1 MGSCVSSCKSRCFPC
16 CRSSASHSSN
26 EDSVSIEVPNRP
38 GGLICPNCGRD
49 FTRTYNSRDF
59 PNHIIRC
66 TGRRTSKGM
75 PSKDTPYEA
84 KSIWIRDFLNRIRIP
99 WTQESIKVIV
109 IRDELIQSTMNNLDL
124 FTAEDMHKEFQ
135 VTFVGEIAMDAGGLL
150 REWFTLLMKK
160 FFSEEEGLFEATKAG
175 TVSYTFKIPTK
186 ESRYKEYKLVGKA
199 VGKAL
204 FEKTPVYCP
213 LNRII
218 FKHIVQEKITIEDL
232 AYYDIDLYKSLLFM
246 RDNPITDVFFESFTT
261 PESLGKK
268 RIELVPNGSSI
279 QVTDENK
286 SEYLSL
292 LLEFISNSSIAGPL
306 AEFLAGFFFVIP
318 QEIIG
323 VLNADELELMVCG
336 IPFIDLQEWQD
347 FTEYRG
353 EFSKNHAVVI
363 WFWEIL
369 SQFSQEYLSQLILFV
384 TGTPRL
390 PVEGFASLRTARGDP
405 ARFTMEPSPYSQ
417 GILPRAHTCFNRFD
431 LPVYPSKE
439 VLQNALIYVLDN
451 HAVGFGIE

>member
-1 MGSCVSSCKSRCFPC
+1 
-16 CRSSASHSSN
+16 
-26 EDSVSIEVPNRP
+26 
-38 GGLICPNCGRD
+38 
-49 FTRTYNSRDF
+49 
-59 PNHIIRC
+59 
-66 TGRRTSKGM
+66 
-75 PSKDTPYEA
+75 
-84 KSIWIRDFLNRIRIP
+84 
-99 WTQESIKVIV
+99 
-109 IRDELIQSTMNNLDL
+109 
-124 FTAEDMHKEFQ
+124 
-135 VTFVGEIAMDAGGLL
+135 
-150 REWFTLLMKK
+150 
-160 FFSEEEGLFEATKAG
+160 
-175 TVSYTFKIPTK
+175 
-186 ESRYKEYKLVGKA
+186 
-199 VGKAL
+199 
-204 FEKTPVYCP
+204 
-213 LNRII
+213 
-218 FKHIVQEKITIEDL
+218 
-232 AYYDIDLYKSLLFM
+232 M

-268 RIELVPNGSSI
+268 KIELIPGGSAV

-292 LLEFISNSSIAGPL
+292 LLEYISNLSIAEPL
-306 AEFLAGFFFVIP
+306 AEFLDGFFFVIP

-353 EFSKNHAVVI
+353 EFSKNHAVVM

-369 SQFSQEYLSQLILFV
+369 SQFTQEYLSQLILFV

-417 GILPRAHTCFNRFD
+417 GILPRAHTCFNRLD

-439 VLQNALIYVLDN
+439 ALQKALIYVLDN